1 MPESVSFQRAKK
13 ILCVVYI
20 HKAFSRQFFFI
31 KESGKKYSKT
41 EPYQPVYTVTACF
54 PFFFL
59 FTSTHAAADRQGH
72 TAMGLS
78 LSSFFVQERADK
90 HKELRSASGIQS
102 AMHAGIRIEERKR
115 EKKGISRKAIQYG
128 KNVT

>member
-1 MPESVSFQRAKK
+1 MLHEREERRRKSFLFFLSGAAENSTSDAFICLNLFHFRGSKK

-31 KESGKKYSKT
+31 KESGKKHSKT
-41 EPYQPVYTVTACF
+41 EPCQPVYSVTACF

-59 FTSTHAAADRQGH
+59 FASTHAAADRQGH

-78 LSSFFVQERADK
+78 LSSFSFRP
-90 HKELRSASGIQS
+90 
-102 AMHAGIRIEERKR
+102 RKGR
-115 EKKGISRKAIQYG
+115 QA
-128 KNVT
+128 